1 MPKIKVKNP
10 IVDINGD
17 EMAQV
22 IWNKIKEDLIL
33 PFLDIKLL
41 EYDLGILNR
50 DKTDDQI
57 TKEAA
62 LAIKKNNVGAKCAT
76 ITPDDKRITEFS
88 LKKKYS
94 SPNGTIRNILNGTIF
109 REPILIKKIP
119 KIVNHWTDSVVIA
132 RHAFGD
138 IYQAKEI
145 DIKKKGKLT
154 IRFESDDKKE
164 VLENTIFNFDSP
176 GVGIGYFNVDKSI
189 YDFANSCFNF
199 ALKKK
204 IPLFLSTK
212 NTILQKYD
220 ERFKNI
226 FDETY
231 HTKFKKEFT
240 SQNISYQHRLI
251 DDMVACLLKWSG
263 GFLWACKNYDGDVM
277 SDLVAQGYGS
287 LGLMTSVLQSPDG
300 KIIETEA
307 AHGTVTSHYRQHQN
321 GNETSTNPIASIF
334 AWTRALL
341 ARSKIDSNF
350 ELESFAKNLEK
361 ICVDSLNNG
370 HMTKDLALMV
380 GPEQKWKTTNQLFE
394 ILKKELQKLY
404 IK

>member
-1 MPKIKVKNP
+1 
-10 IVDINGD
+10 
-17 EMAQV
+17 
-22 IWNKIKEDLIL
+22 
-33 PFLDIKLL
+33 
-41 EYDLGILNR
+41 
-50 DKTDDQI
+50 
-57 TKEAA
+57 
-62 LAIKKNNVGAKCAT
+62 
-76 ITPDDKRITEFS
+76 
-88 LKKKYS
+88 
-94 SPNGTIRNILNGTIF
+94 
-109 REPILIKKIP
+109 
-119 KIVNHWTDSVVIA
+119 
-132 RHAFGD
+132 
-138 IYQAKEI
+138 
-145 DIKKKGKLT
+145 
-154 IRFESDDKKE
+154 
-164 VLENTIFNFDSP
+164 
-176 GVGIGYFNVDKSI
+176 
-189 YDFANSCFNF
+189 
-199 ALKKK
+199 
-204 IPLFLSTK
+204 
-212 NTILQKYD
+212 
-220 ERFKNI
+220 
-226 FDETY
+226 
-231 HTKFKKEFT
+231 
-240 SQNISYQHRLI
+240 
-251 DDMVACLLKWSG
+251 
-263 GFLWACKNYDGDVM
+263 M